1 MHFEVS
7 KVDVDKMEVRIKK
20 IKNSNYPKLYYQVQE
35 AGAVSDFLEG
45 HSNLSGGIKMPDSSI
60 PDNIGW
66 GSIIIEVPLNE
77 NGEHPQYYYR
87 VIVTDGDS
95 NTPLGS
101 LAIDLSILDNDTGT
115 PPVPR
120 EINVQPI
127 YGGKQKITVNGTD
140 VKVPLT
146 NIRIYFENLFSG
158 IIVKTAI

>member
-1 MHFEVS
+1 M
-7 KVDVDKMEVRIKK
+7 
-20 IKNSNYPKLYYQVQE
+20 
-35 AGAVSDFLEG
+35 
-45 HSNLSGGIKMPDSSI
+45 
-60 PDNIGW
+60 

-120 EINVQPI
+120 ELMYSP
-127 YGGKQKITVNGTD
+127 YMGESRKS
-140 VKVPLT
+140 L
-146 NIRIYFENLFSG
+146 
-158 IIVKTAI
+158 

>member
-1 MHFEVS
+1 M
-7 KVDVDKMEVRIKK
+7 
-20 IKNSNYPKLYYQVQE
+20 
-35 AGAVSDFLEG
+35 
-45 HSNLSGGIKMPDSSI
+45 
-60 PDNIGW
+60 
-66 GSIIIEVPLNE
+66 
-77 NGEHPQYYYR
+77 
-87 VIVTDGDS
+87 IVTDGDS

-146 NIRIYFENLFSG
+146 NIRIYFEKPLFWDNSEDSDLTFHVLLNTYLSDNVRESETKVIG
-158 IIVKTAI
+158 EPEVTVGYQLERRARHGRIISKRMKDWNALF